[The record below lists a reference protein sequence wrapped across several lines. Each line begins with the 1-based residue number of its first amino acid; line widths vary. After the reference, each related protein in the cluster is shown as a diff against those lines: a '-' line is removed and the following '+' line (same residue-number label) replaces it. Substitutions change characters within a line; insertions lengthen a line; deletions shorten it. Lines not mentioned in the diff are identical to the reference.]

1 MVSVDHKTGRIEH
14 LFVSGNAAGK
24 GDRPENAGLRPQKL
38 EEYEHPRLSVLDTNA
53 RAIALYRRMGWKFT
67 GEKDMEFDP
76 AEYPSVVKKCALL
89 WMQYKG

>member
-1 MVSVDHKTGRIEH
+1 MKMLDFARK
-14 LFVSGNAAGK
+14 
-24 GDRPENAGLRPQKL
+24 KL

-89 WMQYKG
+89 WMQYEG